1 MLQVV
6 CEEAPDDHVYGQRKT
21 QKRRYVAGIVTPAQ
35 PEYMHGL
42 VDGGP
47 DVALDDAAPLL
58 GVSASVGGYQVEAP
72 LQGAAE
78 VCRSKGHSV
87 GRCLA

>member
-1 MLQVV
+1 MWQQEASKTLLAPLSHQRTLQVV
-6 CEEAPDDHVYGQRKT
+6 CEEAPDAHAYGQRKS
-21 QKRRYVAGIVTPAQ
+21 QKRRYVAGVVTPAQ

-58 GVSASVGGYQVEAP
+58 GVSASVGGYQVEA
-72 LQGAAE
+72 
-78 VCRSKGHSV
+78 
-87 GRCLA
+87 